1 MVPSFSQL
9 VILFCSLMI
18 NYLVNRTA
26 NTRERDLTPCKTSFY
41 FSGVDNYW
49 TKLEGKLLW
58 KTAELGVSFCQTDG
72 LCRMWNLKRHFLE
85 ISMKITVLGEYCN
98 CFLVQLDKMVL
109 RFYLCIQLLPQS
121 LVVWI
126 QDLHMP
132 IVSMIEILG
141 KFWHCVFVTN
151 ISLGW
156 CYMKQT

>member
-1 MVPSFSQL
+1 MSTELPILGKGIWPHAKLHSTL
-9 VILFCSLMI
+9 V
-18 NYLVNRTA
+18 
-26 NTRERDLTPCKTSFY
+26 E
-41 FSGVDNYW
+41 W
-49 TKLEGKLLW
+49 TTTGHNLKAEVYGKLKNW
-58 KTAELGVSFCQTDG
+58 GFSFCQTDG

-85 ISMKITVLGEYCN
+85 INMKITVLGEYCN

-132 IVSMIEILG
+132 IVSMTEILG
-141 KFWHCVFVTN
+141 KFWHCIFVTN

-156 CYMKQT
+156 CYMKQTSWETRMKRNITDR